1 MQGSS
6 PGRAADPE
14 AVLADLLHLVA
25 QAPESTHGKPNW
37 ESLVALVSSPSAG
50 DASSEPAGVPELI
63 ALQRKPS
70 DWSLAQDLARAITA
84 RARIDPQFR
93 RALSNW
99 RRRKAIQALT
109 AGIVSRRTADTGGKP
124 APAQKPWYRRKPVW
138 VGALAVPVLGGLI
151 TGVILA
157 FVTPFGEKVVDG
169 PSVSSVPAAASS
181 SGPSSPT
188 AEVPG
193 AYPPPSARTTVPG
206 TASNSPA
213 KVEAVTPLNTEPDEN
228 WALPDK
234 VQLTSAQLAEAGAS
248 DATVASYL
256 SSIHA
261 VPLGGGFTNVT
272 VVGNEKAAVT
282 ITGIQVVKDCQAPLS
297 GTLFLSPSQGVNLT
311 VAVGFNLD
319 SPIDYAQNSSVS
331 GISGNYFEGHN
342 VTLSPGE
349 TETFDIHVETVKH
362 YCTFTFQMTVATAN
376 GPVTEDIS
384 NNGNPFELTAG
395 VAAANSETPYSGY
408 AALYF
413 GGVEAMGTPAL
424 RDPSGDFVQVNPKT
438 FHGG

>member
-25 QAPESTHGKPNW
+25 RAAEGTNGKPNW
-37 ESLVALVSSPSAG
+37 ESLVALVSSPNAG
-50 DASSEPAGVPELI
+50 DASSEPPGLAELI
-63 ALQRKPS
+63 ALKRKPS
-70 DWSLAQDLARAITA
+70 ERNLAQGLASAITA
-84 RARIDPQFR
+84 RAKNDPQFR
-93 RALSNW
+93 RSLSNW

-109 AGIVSRRTADTGGKP
+109 ADIVGRRSADSDG
-124 APAQKPWYRRKPVW
+124 KPWYRKMPVW
-138 VGALAVPVLGGLI
+138 VSAPLSVTVIGGLI
-151 TGVILA
+151 TGGVFA
-157 FVTPFGEKVVDG
+157 FVNPLGEKVVNG
-169 PSVSSVPAAASS
+169 PAVSSVPAAASS
-181 SGPSSPT
+181 SGPSTPA

-193 AYPPPSARTTVPG
+193 AYPPPPAGATVPG
-206 TASNSPA
+206 TARNSPA
-213 KVEAVTPLNTEPDEN
+213 KVEAVTSLDTAPDES

-234 VQLTSAQLAEAGAS
+234 VQLTSAQLAQAGAS
-248 DATVASYL
+248 DATVARYL

-261 VPLGGGFTNVT
+261 VPLGGGLTKVT
-272 VVGNEKAAVT
+272 VVGNEKATVT

-311 VAVGFNLD
+311 VSVGFNLD
-319 SPIDYAQNSSVS
+319 SPIDYAQNSSLS
-331 GISGNYFEGHN
+331 GISGNYFEGRD

-349 TETFDIHVETVKH
+349 METFDIHVETAKH

-384 NNGNPFELTAG
+384 YNGKPFELTAG
-395 VAAANSETPYSGY
+395 TAVTNPQTPYSGY
-408 AALYF
+408 SALYF
-413 GGVEAMGTPAL
+413 GGVEAIGTPAL
-424 RDPSGDFVQVNPKT
+424 HDPSGDFVQVNPKT